1 MVAARTRVVV
11 VNPADGGFIYWLL
24 KFYLFG
30 AITLGLLALASLP
43 AIYIA
48 VAARA
53 PEAPDLARY
62 ADQAGLPSRI
72 STADGMVL
80 TELAKEQ
87 RQLVSIRHIPRLLIK
102 AFLAA
107 EDRAF
112 YRHGGVDVR
121 GIIRAA
127 WANLRAGAVRQG
139 GSTITQQVAK
149 AHLSPERTIQRKAF
163 ELVLARRIEATHQKD
178 QILEYYLN
186 HVFFGSNAY
195 GVKAAADEYFGKRL
209 DQLTLG
215 EMALLGGLVRAPSRY
230 SPRRSLQRATRRRDQ
245 VLEAMHAAGFIDAST
260 LAKAKAE
267 RLVLRGQRDPDPLR
281 RYAPHVTE
289 WARRLLVR
297 RYGRQRVYRAG
308 WTVSTTVDLTLQK
321 RARHHATASVE
332 ALDKRQGWRG
342 PVGRLRTRKQR
353 KRALKRIEALYGPLT
368 TLRHDFPYLA
378 VVDRVTPSRA
388 KARIGKRTIEIPLA
402 LATWAHRYSRTNAKN
417 KLTVGSM
424 TKVLTP
430 GDLIWVVSP
439 KTWMRRKSWGSTT
452 DREPIMALDQRPR
465 VEGVLYTYDH
475 QSGYVLAMIGGLDY
489 DRSTFNRA
497 VQACRQPGST
507 YKPIYYSLALNDDKH
522 SMGMILQDRP
532 YQPEPGEAWNPKNV
546 HGTLD
551 GKVTMHFSLVK
562 SLNLPSIQLLHSA
575 GGCVRDK
582 RRRCRYPKAAAWA
595 RRLGFTTRI
604 HPDKA
609 LALGASCVHTDEL
622 TRAFAT
628 FARGGTQ
635 RDPIYIR
642 QIRDRHGRLVED
654 HTIPQD
660 PLLSEDDRLDR
671 LWATSKRKDKRVIDE
686 RTAFLMTKLLRD
698 SVLYGISA
706 RCQIVPVPTGGKGG
720 TSSRTM
726 DLWFVGF
733 TSQWATTAWVGDDS
747 YRRMLGEK
755 EASYT
760 AAIPMW
766 ANFMREVVGGTLR
779 GSKASGRPHGE
790 LPMQRPKGLRSTV
803 IDFQTG
809 GAPRAGQRT
818 VRIFYRPGSYTP
830 PEAGGAK
837 AKPGP

>member
-1 MVAARTRVVV
+1 MAPARIKVVV
-11 VNPADGGFIYWLL
+11 ANPADGGFIYWLL

-30 AITLGLLALASLP
+30 AFTLALLALASLP
-43 AIYIA
+43 AIYLA

-53 PEAPDLARY
+53 PDAPELRRY
-62 ADQAGLPSRI
+62 GEQAGLPSQI
-72 STADGMVL
+72 TTADGMLL
-80 TELAKEQ
+80 TELAKEH
-87 RQLVSIRHIPRLLIK
+87 RQLVSVRQVPRLLIS

-121 GIIRAA
+121 GILRAA

-163 ELVLARRIEATHQKD
+163 ELVLARRIEAKHSKD
-178 QILEYYLN
+178 EILEFYLN

-195 GVKAAADEYFGKRL
+195 GIKAAADEYFGKRL
-209 DQLTLG
+209 DQLTTG

-230 SPRRSLQRATRRRDQ
+230 SPRRNLRRATRRRDQ
-245 VLEAMHAAGFIDAST
+245 VLAAMHAAGFIDAKQ

-267 RLVLRGQRDPDPLR
+267 KLKLRRQRAADPLR

-289 WARRLLVR
+289 WVRRLLVR

-308 WTVSTTVDLTLQK
+308 WSVSTTVDLPLQK
-321 RARHHATASVE
+321 RARHYTTASVE

-342 PVGRLRTRKQR
+342 PVDRLRTRKQR
-353 KRALKRIEALYGPLT
+353 ERALKRIEALYGPLER
-368 TLRHDFPYLA
+368 LREDFPYLA

-388 KARIGKRTIEIPLA
+388 KARIGKRQIEIPLA
-402 LATWAHRYSRTNAKN
+402 LAKWAHRYSRTNAKN
-417 KLTVGSM
+417 KLTVGSVK
-424 TKVLTP
+424 KVLEV
-430 GDLIWVVSP
+430 GDLIWVISP
-439 KTWMRRKSWGSTT
+439 KPWMRRKTWGGPK
-452 DREPIMALDQRPR
+452 DAQPIMALDQRPR

-507 YKPIYYSLALNDDKH
+507 YKPIYYALALDDAKH

-532 YQPEPGEAWNPKNV
+532 YKPEPGEEWNPKNV

-562 SLNLPSIQLLHSA
+562 SLNLPAIQVLHSA

-582 RRRCRYPKAAAWA
+582 RNRCRYPKAAAWA

-642 QIRDRHGRLVED
+642 QVRDRHGALLED
-654 HTIPQD
+654 HTVPVD
-660 PLLSEDDRLDR
+660 PLLSEDERLDR
-671 LWATSKRKDKRVIDE
+671 LWATSARKEKQIIDP
-686 RTAFLMTKLLRD
+686 RTAFLITKLLRD
-698 SVLYGISA
+698 SVLYGIAA

-726 DLWFVGF
+726 DVWFVGF
-733 TSQWATTAWVGDDS
+733 TSRWATTAWVGDDS

-766 ANFMREVVGGTLR
+766 ANFMRENVGGKLL
-779 GSKASGRPHGE
+779 GSKGSGRPYSE
-790 LPMQRPKGLRSTV
+790 LPLRRPKGLRSAV

-809 GAPRAGQRT
+809 GPPKPGDRT
-818 VRIFYRPGSYTP
+818 VRIYYRPGSWSP
-830 PEAGGAK
+830 PGAGAAK
-837 AKPGP
+837 AGP